1 MKSRKQVPLALVV
14 TRPKWLDDLPP
25 PPPSPQSG
33 PVRRL
38 TPSSP
43 VYERSML
50 LDPAA
55 PVDEHGALQVDTGRL
70 LTTRN
75 KWILGRINGHLGR
88 NGCTST
94 VGAAADE
101 LKRTPEEIVE
111 AVLGWGYWAGFG
123 RDLARPIRDWPLYLD
138 GE

>member
-1 MKSRKQVPLALVV
+1 MRSKKQIPLTLVQ
-14 TRPKWLDDLPP
+14 TRPAWLADLAT
-25 PPPSPQSG
+25 PPPSPPPG

-38 TPSSP
+38 TLSSP

-55 PVDEHGALQVDTGRL
+55 PVDEHGALQVDTGRPM
-70 LTTRN
+70 TTRN
-75 KWILGRINGHLGR
+75 KWILGRIHGHLGR
-88 NGCTST
+88 NGCSST

-111 AVLGWGYWAGFG
+111 AVLGWGYWAGFV
-123 RDLARPIRDWPLYLD
+123 RDLAHPIRDWPLYLD